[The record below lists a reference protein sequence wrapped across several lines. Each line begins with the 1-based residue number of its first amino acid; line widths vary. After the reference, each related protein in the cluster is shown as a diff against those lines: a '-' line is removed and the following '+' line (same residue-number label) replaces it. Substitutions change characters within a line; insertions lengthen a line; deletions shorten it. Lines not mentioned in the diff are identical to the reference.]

1 MSRKIL
7 SLLILALAV
16 TGLVFGQSQP
26 PNAQFTGGT
35 VAFTTGGAV
44 FVDDAGFD
52 TPLENGSPL
61 DTSGTISVP
70 AGTFLEVVLTTEAGA
85 TISMRMSG
93 PTEFAFSL
101 GPIENPDANL
111 SVSGG
116 RARAVA
122 RGLTGSGQ
130 QVRVRT
136 GNTVGG
142 VRGTDFSLGGDGEG
156 EIFTLPEQD
165 GSSSLF
171 VETPDGELEVPA
183 GFGFAPDEGVVGWGA
198 ERISG
203 ALNGLLSFQ
212 APDLQNLSRDLN
224 NLLEQV
230 QQVQQQAQQAIQD
243 ANEAAAQAEPEP
255 EPEPEPVEP
264 AQPEFEDQTPEW
276 VLNTLDAL
284 GFELGS
290 VTIDGVTY
298 GKVVGQPAFALGR
311 WNFGLYL
318 PVIYQSNLF
327 DPQDWYRPAGND
339 EWSFGTD
346 QEDTQA
352 AALDAIADTALK
364 FRFIE
369 FNDRDAFLRGAD
381 DASLFF
387 KLGNL
392 NNLSLG
398 YGIVMQDFA
407 NDTDFPAIRRVG
419 INVGLQG
426 ERLGFEAL
434 TNSFGN
440 PEVIGLRVFLGRGV
454 SIGAGAA
461 VDLSPA
467 SALPSTEAAFA
478 DYIAADPVFVNPAA
492 DVSLSIL
499 RNADA
504 LNATLFGQ
512 AGTFV
517 PVLRNAFGDV
527 PAGPFVGAEGLS
539 GDFTDIIASYG
550 VTSGVL
556 GNIGPIDY
564 RLEYRDFVGEFIPS
578 FYGPGYER
586 LRGDRVIDAL
596 DYALA
601 ATNDTIGTDPIRTTG
616 VYGEIGGTFFD
627 LVTLTGGYFW
637 PWQVLEDGTV
647 QITEDDLID
656 LSMTVS
662 IPRGTFD
669 FLSNGDLTGSISYT
683 RTGFAPTII
692 GAPLFPEYDQGIEGI
707 SLLDAN
713 TTLSGEIIYPVA
725 PIMNIAVVVTTTVL
739 RNEDGSLQYDPV
751 TGNPRYA
758 PSITVETRISGGGGA
773 PAEEE

>member
-7 SLLILALAV
+7 SLLILTLAV
-16 TGLVFGQSQP
+16 TGLAFGQQP

-35 VAFTTGGAV
+35 VAFTTGDAV
-44 FVDDAGFD
+44 FVDDEGFD
-52 TPLENGSPL
+52 SVLENGSPL
-61 DTSGTISVP
+61 NTSGTISVP
-70 AGTFLEVVLTTEAGA
+70 AGGFLEIILTTEAGA
-85 TISMRMSG
+85 SISMRLSG
-93 PTEFAFSL
+93 PTEMAFSL
-101 GPIENPDANL
+101 GPIDNPNANL

-122 RGLTGSGQ
+122 RGLSASGQ

-142 VRGTDFSLGGDGEG
+142 VRGTDFSLGGEGEG
-156 EIFTLPEQD
+156 EIFTLPEED

-171 VETPDGELEVPA
+171 VETPEGELEVPP
-183 GFGFAPDEGVVGWGA
+183 GFGFAPGEGVVGWGA
-198 ERISG
+198 DRISN
-203 ALNGLLSFQ
+203 ALGGLLSFNS
-212 APDLQNLSRDLN
+212 AELQGLSRDLN

-243 ANEAAAQAEPEP
+243 ANQAAQAQTEP
-255 EPEPEPVEP
+255 EPEPEPVVDAE
-264 AQPEFEDQTPEW
+264 PEFEDQTPEW

-298 GKVVGQPAFALGR
+298 GKVVGQPTFALGR

-318 PVIYQSNLF
+318 PVIYQSNIF
-327 DPQDWYRPAGND
+327 DPSDWYRPAGND

-352 AALDAIADTALK
+352 AVLDAIADTALK

-407 NDTDFPAIRRVG
+407 NDTDFPAVRRVG

-426 ERLGFEAL
+426 ERFGFEAL
-434 TNSFGN
+434 TNSFGD
-440 PEVIGLRVFLGRGV
+440 PEVLGLRLFLGRGF

-461 VDLSPA
+461 VDLFPA

-478 DYIAADPVFVNPAA
+478 DYIAADPIFVNPAA
-492 DVSLSIL
+492 DISLSIL
-499 RNADA
+499 RNAEA

-512 AGTFV
+512 AATLV

-527 PAGPFVGAEGLS
+527 PAGPFVGAGGLS
-539 GDFTDIIASYG
+539 GDFTDVIANYG
-550 VTSGVL
+550 VSAGVL

-586 LRGDRVIDAL
+586 LRGDRVIDTL
-596 DYALA
+596 DYAQASVNGTL
-601 ATNDTIGTDPIRTTG
+601 GTDPIRTTG
-616 VYGEIGGTFFD
+616 VYGEAGGTFFD

-637 PWQVLEDGTV
+637 PWEILEDGTV

-656 LSMTVS
+656 LSLTVTV
-662 IPRGTFD
+662 PRGTFD
-669 FLSNGDLTGSISYT
+669 FLSNGDLTGSLSYI

-692 GAPLFPEYDQGIEGI
+692 GAPLFPDYDRGLEGV
-707 SLLDAN
+707 SLIDAN
-713 TTLSGEIIYPVA
+713 TTLAGEIIYPVA

-739 RNEDGSLQYDPV
+739 RNADGSLQYDPI

-773 PAEEE
+773 PASEE